1 MKPTLALALAA
12 ALAPAALHAQPRE
25 SRREFDRLVR
35 SAVEAY
41 DAGRYQDAIN
51 ALERAYA
58 IRPLP
63 RVLYNIGRAYDQAG
77 RFATA
82 ADYYRRFLQ
91 SEPDGDAAAVAREAL
106 QTAERRAREQTETEA
121 RQREEA
127 EARQRAEAEARQ
139 RAEAEERARLEE
151 ERRRRMLSVGFAPRR
166 VTVPVAVLWG
176 IAGAGAIAGGILG
189 GLALSAQSD
198 FDASRQGNDR
208 ASAYDTGT
216 ATAIGADVALGTA
229 VVAGVTG
236 LVLFLIQ
243 PRERLAA
250 PTEAPP

>member
-1 MKPTLALALAA
+1 MKTALALGLAA
-12 ALAPAALHAQPRE
+12 ALAPVALHAQPRE

-41 DAGRYQDAIN
+41 DAGRYQESISL
-51 ALERAYA
+51 LERAYA

-63 RVLYNIGRAYDQAG
+63 RLLYNIGRAYDQAG
-77 RFATA
+77 QFGTA

-91 SEPDGDAAAVAREAL
+91 SEPNGDAAAVAREAL
-106 QTAERRAREQTETEA
+106 QTAERRAREQTEAENRQRGEAEARAEAEA

-127 EARQRAEAEARQ
+127 EARQREEAERQ
-139 RAEAEERARLEE
+139 RRL
-151 ERRRRMLSVGFAPRR
+151 LSVGFAPRR
-166 VTVPVAVLWG
+166 VTTPVAVLWG

-198 FDASRQGNDR
+198 FDASRQGTDR

-216 ATAIGADVALGTA
+216 ATAIGADIALGTA
-229 VVAGVTG
+229 IAAGVTG
-236 LVLFLIQ
+236 LVLFLLQ
-243 PRERLAA
+243 PRERSPAPVEAA
-250 PTEAPP
+250 P